1 MLRKILNTVDAYL
14 MTNKDVLDPKEIAEL
29 DAQKAFLYSLIE
41 NDNHLE
47 EWNKAE
53 EKAAKLKR
61 LLFKVMKEHES
72 GDVKVTR
79 REFLEVY
86 EEAMDDLASDECE
99 CYGNNVTVHWH
110 GIYCDCSDGATAW
123 NHIVSNIKS
132 VNEELDDEDDD

>member
-29 DAQKAFLYSLIE
+29 EAQKSFIKSLIE
-41 NDNHLE
+41 NDKHFE
-47 EWNKAE
+47 EWSKAE
-53 EKAAKLKR
+53 EKATKLRR

-86 EEAMDDLASDECE
+86 EEAMEGLGSDECE

-110 GIYCDCSDGATAW
+110 GIYCDCSDGAIAW
-123 NHIVSNIKS
+123 NYIVSEIEG
-132 VNEELDDEDDD
+132 VIDEDGDDD